1 MKPATWI
8 RSHTELW
15 ARWPERRFSPA
26 VIFPPASAESGEAR
40 ALSSPTARAAIV
52 ACTLGAMFPDIDIF
66 AGPLA
71 HNPLAIME
79 WHRNI
84 THSAVMLPIWALLLA
99 AVSIPLARLVK
110 WKSPPFL
117 NALRNLRGGNRHAH
131 FSRSGHQF
139 RNDGLEPAALFAPGL
154 GLDFHSRSDADRDCP
169 RAAVCRVVLPR
180 TGTILAP
187 RHWRLGRAHRRSI
200 RSVSVCEHRRDTDFR
215 SRLRVW

>member
-1 MKPATWI
+1 MKSAKWI

-15 ARWPERRFSPA
+15 AHWRERPSSPA
-26 VIFPPASAESGEAR
+26 VMCPLRLPKNGESR

-52 ACTLGAMFPDIDIF
+52 ACTLGSMFPDIDIF

-99 AVSIPLARLVK
+99 AVSIPLARWVK
-110 WKSPPFL
+110 WKSPPF
-117 NALRNLRGGNRHAH
+117 
-131 FSRSGHQF
+131 
-139 RNDGLEPAALFAPGL
+139 PTLFAIYAVGIATHIF
-154 GLDFHSRSDADRDCP
+154 LDLVTNFGTMVWSPLRYSRPAWDWIFILDLTLTSIALVP
-169 RAAVCRVVLPR
+169 AVCRVVLPG

-187 RHWRLGRAHRRSI
+187 RHWRRGPRSP
-200 RSVSVCEHRRDTDFR
+200 SEHSERTYWQATWDTDFR
-215 SRLRVW
+215 LRL